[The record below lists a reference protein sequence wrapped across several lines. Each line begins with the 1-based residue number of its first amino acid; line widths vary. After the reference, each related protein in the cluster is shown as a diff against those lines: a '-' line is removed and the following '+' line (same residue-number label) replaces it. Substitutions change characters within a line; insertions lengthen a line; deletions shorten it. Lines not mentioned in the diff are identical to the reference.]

1 MHLIMCMIITF
12 CKNSQTSNYEHFKDN
27 KTISDINALLNS
39 LLITCISSHIV
50 ARPHQHLVHQCH
62 LR

>member
-12 CKNSQTSNYEHFKDN
+12 CKNSQTSKNEHFKDN

-39 LLITCISSHIV
+39 LLIMSSHIV
-50 ARPHQHLVHQCH
+50 ARPHQHLVHQRH

>member
-12 CKNSQTSNYEHFKDN
+12 CKNSQTSKYEHFKDN

-39 LLITCISSHIV
+39 LLIISSHIV
-50 ARPHQHLVHQCH
+50 ARPHQHLDI
-62 LR
+62 